1 MILWNE
7 HITFTRTTTS
17 CKLKS
22 AVMTLLSELETI
34 RYQRQL
40 MIPAVGEAGQE
51 KLQKARVLVVGAG
64 GLGSP
69 VLLYLAAAGV
79 GTIGIVD
86 SDTVDLSNLQRQIL
100 YTTKDIGLPKAVRAA
115 EKLAELN
122 PGVTLNPYR
131 LRLEA
136 DNVDEILSGY
146 DLAVDC
152 CDNYP
157 TRYLLSDAT
166 LRAGKP
172 MVYGA
177 VYQFFGQASVFNY
190 MNGPSYRTLFPG
202 ELNAAEMAAGSPP
215 GVIGVL
221 PGIIGSVQAS
231 ETVKIILGQGEVL
244 SGRLLQIDA
253 LNFRVEIIS
262 F

>member
-1 MILWNE
+1 
-7 HITFTRTTTS
+7 
-17 CKLKS
+17 
-22 AVMTLLSELETI
+22 MTALSKDETI

-40 MIPAVGEAGQE
+40 IIPAVGEAGQE
-51 KLQKARVLVVGAG
+51 KLRKSRVLVVGAG

-86 SDTVDLSNLQRQIL
+86 SDIVDLSNLQRQIL
-100 YTTKDIGLPKAVRAA
+100 FNTNDIGHPKAAKAA
-115 EKLAELN
+115 EKLAALN
-122 PGVTLNPYR
+122 PGVTLKTYHVR
-131 LRLEA
+131 LTE
-136 DNVDEILSGY
+136 DNADEILGSY

-190 MNGPSYRTLFPG
+190 MNGPSYRTLIPL
-202 ELNAAEMAAGSPP
+202 ELKAAEMAAVSPP

-231 ETVKIILGQGEVL
+231 ETVKIILGKGEVL

>member
-1 MILWNE
+1 
-7 HITFTRTTTS
+7 
-17 CKLKS
+17 
-22 AVMTLLSELETI
+22 MTALSEHDTI

-40 MIPAVGEAGQE
+40 IIPGVGEAGQE
-51 KLQKARVLVVGAG
+51 KLQKASVLVVGAG

-86 SDTVDLSNLQRQIL
+86 SDIVDLSNLQRQIL
-100 YTTKDIGLPKAVRAA
+100 YNTKDIGHPKAARAA
-115 EKLAELN
+115 EKLAGLN
-122 PGVTLNPYR
+122 PGVKLNTYHVR
-131 LRLEA
+131 LTE
-136 DNVDEILSGY
+136 DNADEILSGY

-177 VYQFFGQASVFNY
+177 VYQFFGQASVFNH
-190 MNGPSYRTLFPG
+190 MNGPSYRTLFPE
-202 ELNAAEMAAGSPP
+202 ELKSSETDSGSPP

-231 ETVKIILGQGEVL
+231 ETIKIILGQGEVL

-253 LNFRVEIIS
+253 LNLRAEIIT

>member
-1 MILWNE
+1 
-7 HITFTRTTTS
+7 
-17 CKLKS
+17 
-22 AVMTLLSELETI
+22 MTALSKHEAI

-40 MIPAVGEAGQE
+40 IIPAVGEAGQE
-51 KLQKARVLVVGAG
+51 KLKKARVLVVGAG

-86 SDTVDLSNLQRQIL
+86 SDIVDLSNLQRQIL
-100 YTTKDIGLPKAVRAA
+100 YNIKDIGLPKAAKAA
-115 EKLAELN
+115 EKLAALN
-122 PGVTLNPYR
+122 PGVTLNTYYIR
-131 LRLEA
+131 LTE
-136 DNVDEILSGY
+136 DNADEILSGY

-190 MNGPSYRTLFPG
+190 KNGPSYRTLFPD
-202 ELNAAEMAAGSPP
+202 EMKLTGDKPSGPP

-221 PGIIGSVQAS
+221 PGIVGSMQAC
-231 ETVKIILGQGEVL
+231 EVIKIITGAGDIL